1 MKVIFSFVFLF
12 TFLCSQLLF
21 AQNPI
26 EVSNLQVKDEI
37 SYYKNK
43 PFTGEAYE
51 MYNSTKK
58 AVTAHFKDGKLD
70 GKLVR
75 YHENGLPSSFE
86 EFNGGEI
93 ISRKQTYENGKIY
106 TVEKF
111 KNGKYDGE
119 QIEYHLNGNYADKI
133 FYKDGKP
140 EGLWVAYYEN
150 GNIATVEKY
159 RDGKQEGEQKI
170 YHENGKL
177 MATGAYKNGKAEGVW
192 ERYDDKGELLAKGTY
207 KNGKKEGV
215 WEQYDNKRELLA
227 KGTLKNEKKEG
238 VWEWYDDKGEL
249 LQKIFYTNGSIDN
262 YKTKQLY
269 SKDFE
274 RKGPEVKRPEKNVI
288 SNAIELQRH
297 IRTLLW
303 MARDGFK
310 EIRGKQIK
318 KTNGYDYSGNF
329 FPAKLIYESNYSI
342 GSKNSTITR
351 NKSTKDSPEKY
362 ISWVHSTKRLQVEGM
377 SRFEVARENFEAG
390 RNKTTLQK
398 EYEKIIDSI
407 LPSGWIKKYNSWTDK
422 VVQWRECSGTR
433 QGHFVTLNFANGED
447 FDDSATLALGAY
459 DKPCPG
465 SLNLPPRTKTT
476 TRANK
481 YDSIQKARKAGNVD
495 AIRIFLDHGANVNS
509 RHEDG
514 CPLLHH
520 AVQYGQMEVVQLLLD
535 RGAEINARNNHR
547 STPLLVAPQYQSDPA
562 YFRLLLSKG
571 ADVNATC
578 VDADTPL
585 HILAMFQDNLEVAQ
599 VLLDAGV
606 NINARNNSGQTA
618 YDIAK
623 SKGHMQLA
631 EMLLEND
638 PNR

>member
-70 GKLVR
+70 GSLVR
-75 YHENGLPSSFE
+75 YHENGNPSSFE
-86 EFNGGEI
+86 EFNRGEI

-177 MATGAYKNGKAEGVW
+177 MAKGAYKNGKAEGVW
-192 ERYDDKGELLAKGTY
+192 ER
-207 KNGKKEGV
+207 
-215 WEQYDNKRELLA
+215 
-227 KGTLKNEKKEG
+227 
-238 VWEWYDDKGEL
+238 YDDKGEL

-329 FPAKLIYESNYSI
+329 FPAKLVYESNYSI

-465 SLNLPPRTKTT
+465 SLNLPPRTK
-476 TRANK
+476 
-481 YDSIQKARKAGNVD
+481 
-495 AIRIFLDHGANVNS
+495 
-509 RHEDG
+509 
-514 CPLLHH
+514 
-520 AVQYGQMEVVQLLLD
+520 
-535 RGAEINARNNHR
+535 
-547 STPLLVAPQYQSDPA
+547 
-562 YFRLLLSKG
+562 
-571 ADVNATC
+571 
-578 VDADTPL
+578 
-585 HILAMFQDNLEVAQ
+585 
-599 VLLDAGV
+599 
-606 NINARNNSGQTA
+606 
-618 YDIAK
+618 
-623 SKGHMQLA
+623 
-631 EMLLEND
+631 
-638 PNR
+638 